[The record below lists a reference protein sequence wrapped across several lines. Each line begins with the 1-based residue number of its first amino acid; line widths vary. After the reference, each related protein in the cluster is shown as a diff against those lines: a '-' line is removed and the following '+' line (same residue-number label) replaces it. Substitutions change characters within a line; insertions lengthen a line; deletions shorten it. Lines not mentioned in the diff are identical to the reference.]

1 MIKLVGHKSTKKQSL
16 FKVFIY
22 GMIEVICFNL
32 YIIISGLEG
41 NFNWTMERLTSSV
54 AGMAIQTI
62 NLVAISVAFV
72 LVIQLIIYVL
82 LIFTGSD

>member
-1 MIKLVGHKSTKKQSL
+1 MSGLAGQKSTKKQSL
-16 FKVFIY
+16 FKIFIY

-41 NFNWTMERLTSSV
+41 NFNWTVERLTSSV

-62 NLVAISVAFV
+62 NLVASIVAFV
-72 LVIQLIIYVL
+72 LVIQLIIYAL

>member
-41 NFNWTMERLTSSV
+41 NINWTVERLTSTV
-54 AGMAIQTI
+54 AGTAIQTI
-62 NLVAISVAFV
+62 NLVASIIGFL

>member
-62 NLVAISVAFV
+62 NLIASIVAFV
-72 LVIQLIIYVL
+72 LVIQLIIYAL

>member
-41 NFNWTMERLTSSV
+41 NINWTVERLTSTV
-54 AGMAIQTI
+54 AGTAIQTI
-62 NLVAISVAFV
+62 NLVVIIVAFV